1 VGDSRGYYQDGAYTA
16 APSTPS
22 VDSSDLNLEYG
33 KCDPSDPDQVARLR
47 ALARKSYYDA
57 ILNRFL
63 SLRAVLHRKPPPH
76 LIDALP
82 RENGTFVGSFGPKT
96 PTFRV
101 WSHRLR
107 HTDPHPVQI
116 ASLDTQSVLKLIR
129 ILLGGKFMRRG
140 HALRERTSRWIWALL
155 ARLPPRGELRFSDIG
170 WIREL
175 GRRAILMMV
184 SLADVEALQEQ
195 VNGDLEGEQLEGDA
209 DNDAEEPY
217 VAELVVDEEEEEV
230 APRILRPIT
239 KSSVAIAST
248 PRTDRGEDM
257 DTSFEKSK
265 IVKNDTANGPNEDP
279 SAHIEAAKARL
290 LARLEEATVAGDQ
303 NNQTVNEDG
312 KSEKKGGYD
321 EQQKAVA
328 VSRAR
333 PRNEEGEANE
343 SKKAQ
348 SLQAN
353 KANDSSGA
361 DDERLELNMRVT
373 LNMILTVAGE
383 FYGQRDLLEF
393 RNPFPAV

>member
-1 VGDSRGYYQDGAYTA
+1 
-16 APSTPS
+16 
-22 VDSSDLNLEYG
+22 
-33 KCDPSDPDQVARLR
+33 
-47 ALARKSYYDA
+47 
-57 ILNRFL
+57 
-63 SLRAVLHRKPPPH
+63 
-76 LIDALP
+76 
-82 RENGTFVGSFGPKT
+82 
-96 PTFRV
+96 
-101 WSHRLR
+101 
-107 HTDPHPVQI
+107 
-116 ASLDTQSVLKLIR
+116 
-129 ILLGGKFMRRG
+129 
-140 HALRERTSRWIWALL
+140 
-155 ARLPPRGELRFSDIG
+155 
-170 WIREL
+170 
-175 GRRAILMMV
+175 
-184 SLADVEALQEQ
+184 
-195 VNGDLEGEQLEGDA
+195 
-209 DNDAEEPY
+209 
-217 VAELVVDEEEEEV
+217 
-230 APRILRPIT
+230 
-239 KSSVAIAST
+239 
-248 PRTDRGEDM
+248 M